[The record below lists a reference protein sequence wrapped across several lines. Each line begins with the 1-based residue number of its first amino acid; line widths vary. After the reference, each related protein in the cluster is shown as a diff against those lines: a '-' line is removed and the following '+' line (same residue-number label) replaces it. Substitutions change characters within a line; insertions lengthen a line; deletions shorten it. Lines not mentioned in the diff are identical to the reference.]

1 MVSLLTLGV
10 FEVEVDLWVVGEE
23 GLEGVLV
30 SLPTDLSQLQ
40 LQGVQWGQLQ
50 LGCVTLL

>member
-1 MVSLLTLGV
+1 MVSPLTLGV

-30 SLPTDLSQLQ
+30 PLPTDLSQLQ
-40 LQGVQWGQLQ
+40 LQGIKGGQLE
-50 LGCVTLL
+50 LGLDALL